1 MRPLR
6 ALLFGLAAAA
16 GALVASVMLLTNIA
30 QKVVYDQSVQ
40 PVRPGTV
47 LSGGEMDLRTRK
59 AEAEL
64 AASRAQVQS
73 VGFANPFRADLS
85 SYFAILSPF
94 ALLALARVCR
104 SRRLP
109 EVVAFLSPALL
120 VMVLLGVHIF
130 GLPLL
135 SLVVLVLLVLSRKSI
150 PTRASDA

>member
-1 MRPLR
+1 
-6 ALLFGLAAAA
+6 
-16 GALVASVMLLTNIA
+16 
-30 QKVVYDQSVQ
+30 
-40 PVRPGTV
+40 
-47 LSGGEMDLRTRK
+47 MDLRTRK

-64 AASRAQVQS
+64 AASRAEVQS
-73 VGFANPFRADLS
+73 VGFANLLRADLS

-130 GLPLL
+130 GLALL